1 VESRAKLFGHPI
13 HPMLIPLPLGL
24 LVTSFIFDII
34 YLITDSDAFSV
45 AAFWMIAAGVIGGL
59 AAAVFGIIDFSGVP
73 DDTRAHSIG
82 IWHLVLSVSMVV
94 LFALSWLLRLGEPAE
109 PGIIPIILSLVGA
122 ALAGST
128 GWFGGELVDRLGV
141 GLHEGA
147 HLNAPSSLSG
157 RPASERSPDRQT
169 QGE

>member
-13 HPMLIPLPLGL
+13 HPMLIPFPLGL

-59 AAAVFGIIDFSGVP
+59 AAAAFGIIDFSGVP
-73 DDTRAHSIG
+73 DNTRAHSIG

-141 GLHEGA
+141 GVHEGA

-157 RPASERSPDRQT
+157 RPASESSPDRQT